1 MQEFFYFFIS
11 SYHFPNSLDDNVSTQ
26 LYRVVQEAFNNI
38 IKHADAKH
46 VDVQLIGHDN
56 LLTISIE
63 DNGKGFIINT
73 DKNGIGIKNMNSR
86 IQQIGGYLSI
96 DSQINKGTSVLISL
110 PI

>member
-1 MQEFFYFFIS
+1 MLQLKVYESTAKEEQFF
-11 SYHFPNSLDDNVSTQ
+11 LD
-26 LYRVVQEAFNNI
+26 LYDTEP
-38 IKHADAKH
+38 IK
-46 VDVQLIGHDN
+46 
-56 LLTISIE
+56 LTISIE